1 MLDVQAVLD
10 RWSQLAALAPL
21 AVAGVVAVVLLVL
34 FVRSRSTARAA
45 ER

>member
-1 MLDVQAVLD
+1 MTDLQAVLD

-21 AVAGVVAVVLLVL
+21 AVGVVLGVVVLVL
-34 FVRSRSTARAA
+34 FARSRAAARAE